1 MTTPTP
7 QQCVIPPFINDL
19 GGAAA
24 GRWLALFYTAIPLG
38 TAIGYPWGSL
48 FATSSLGWAWAF
60 YVESLLMLPVAL
72 LCFFLPF
79 TWRPERAP
87 IEEEEEDDDET
98 AVVAEGDDVKRGE
111 PGKNGE
117 ERERRLSLER
127 HAPEDAR
134 VVAAAAHM
142 SLKDEFLAVVKR
154 PVYLLN
160 VFGYAATTGMMIGVS
175 TFGSALFLEFGC
187 VCGCV
192 RCGKSSFWV
201 VSLPS

>member
-1 MTTPTP
+1 M
-7 QQCVIPPFINDL
+7 
-19 GGAAA
+19 
-24 GRWLALFYTAIPLG
+24 
-38 TAIGYPWGSL
+38 

-60 YVESLLMLPVAL
+60 YVESLLMLPVAA

-87 IEEEEEDDDET
+87 IEDEDDEDNE
-98 AVVAEGDDVKRGE
+98 AEDVKTGE
-111 PGKNGE
+111 SGVNGE

-134 VVAAAAHM
+134 VRATAAHM
-142 SLKDEFLAVVKR
+142 SLKDEFLAVVRR

-187 VCGCV
+187 VLGGPV
-192 RCGKSSFWV
+192 LVWRGLGVLVWGV
-201 VSLPS
+201 